1 MIFIKRGCVF
11 CVLCEH
17 ICCCCMNCVLRIA
30 LFANLGVSQVQQG
43 AQLFGVKLNF
53 DFLVARGAELLLNEV
68 DNGTHLVDV
77 FDIVVHPF
85 VFMLLHMFDLMLM
98 LMVMVL
104 TMIVVFVFQNPNG
117 HDIIAYGLGDKL
129 FLVLFTRT
137 KRGVVIM
144 QQYAQIGCVCVM
156 RFKRMLMRINAKVV
170 LDNLY
175 ERAQIAR
182 IQMGFRNH
190 ERCT

>member
-1 MIFIKRGCVF
+1 M
-11 CVLCEH
+11 
-17 ICCCCMNCVLRIA
+17 LRIA

-53 DFLVARGAELLLNEV
+53 DFLVARGAELLLNKV
-68 DNGTHLVDV
+68 NDGTYLVNV
-77 FDIVVHPF
+77 FDIIVHP
-85 VFMLLHMFDLMLM
+85 VEFMLLHMFDLMLM
-98 LMVMVL
+98 LMLMLML

-117 HDIIAYGLGDKL
+117 HDIIADGLGDKL
-129 FLVLFTRT
+129 FLILFTRT

-144 QQYAQIGCVCVM
+144 QQYAQIGCIIGIM
-156 RFKRMLMRINAKVV
+156 LKRMHSLADAQLV

-175 ERAQIAR
+175 ERAQIAW
-182 IQMGFRNH
+182 IQIGFRNH